1 VDHWDTIAAERR
13 ALADQFATLSDEQ
26 WTTPSLCGAW
36 TVREVLAHLVVPHV
50 ESFPSFLVTLAR
62 CGFSFERAN
71 VAMAARQA
79 RRPVADLIADLRRH
93 AEGRFTP
100 PGLGVVAPLTDVLVH
115 GQDVRVPLGLPDTAP
130 VEAWVTAL
138 EFAATPKARLGF
150 VARPLPAVRWTA
162 TDAGTA
168 VGDGPVVQAPAA
180 ALVLAMLGRDARA
193 AELSGPGAA
202 AVDAW
207 LRQPRTA
214 S

>member
-1 VDHWDTIAAERR
+1 VDNWAAIASERR
-13 ALADQFATLSDEQ
+13 ALADQFANLSDEQ
-26 WTTPSLCGAW
+26 LATPSLCGAW
-36 TVREVLAHLVVPHV
+36 TVRDVLAHLVVPHV
-50 ESFPSFLVTLAR
+50 ESLASFAVTLAR

-79 RRPVADLIADLRRH
+79 RRSAPDLIADLRRH

-100 PGLGVVAPLTDVLVH
+100 PGLGVMAPLTDVLVH

-130 VEAWVTAL
+130 IEAWATSL
-138 EFAATPKARLGF
+138 EFAATPKARRGF
-150 VARPLPAVRWTA
+150 VSRPLPAVRWTA

-168 VGDGPVVQAPAA
+168 VGDGPVVEAPAA
-180 ALVLAMLGRDARA
+180 ALVLAMLGREARA

-202 AVDAW
+202 TVEAW
-207 LRQPRTA
+207 LRQPRAA